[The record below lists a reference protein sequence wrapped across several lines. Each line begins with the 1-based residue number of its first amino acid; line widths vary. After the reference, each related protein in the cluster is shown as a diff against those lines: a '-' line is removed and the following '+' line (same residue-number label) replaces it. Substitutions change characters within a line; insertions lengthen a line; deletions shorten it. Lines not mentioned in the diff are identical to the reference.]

1 MSPAVTSDATM
12 TFDERY
18 RAIDSRDTRFD
29 GQFVTAVRSTGIY
42 CRPSCPARTPKP
54 SNVTFYPTSA
64 AAHEAGYRACK
75 RCLPE
80 AAPGSPQWN
89 LRGDTAGR
97 AMRLIADGVVEREGV
112 PGLARRLGYSPRH
125 LTRLLTAE
133 LGAGPLALSRAHRA
147 QTARMLL
154 VGTDLP
160 AADVAFSAGFASVR
174 QFNDTVREVFGMPP
188 LELRARRRGMRGAAA
203 VVPGTIDLVLPHRG
217 PLDADGLF
225 AWMAARA
232 VAGAEVATATTFAR
246 TLRLPHGPAWFE
258 LRLDPAGRVRL
269 HTRLTHLAD
278 LSTLVTRA
286 RRLFDL
292 DADPYAV
299 DDALAWHPE
308 LAPLLAALPGIR
320 VPGAA
325 DPHEMLIRA
334 MVGQQI
340 TVAAARTALTQLTA
354 ELGDDVDGFEG
365 TTKLFPTM
373 AAIAERGHEV
383 LRGPA
388 ARIRAITGAAAALA
402 DGSLTLTPGDDA
414 VEQRRALLAM
424 PGIGPWTADYVR
436 MRVLGDPDVFLPGDV
451 AVRAGA
457 ATAGLPADPGP
468 LTAWAARTAPWRS
481 YLTAHLWRAVP
492 QRRSAEL
499 HGSRATRPRHAEE
512 PGSSRLIRGV
522 LQSPSKE
529 TLVTTATIQTLDT
542 PDGPFTLLV
551 DDAGRVLASGW
562 TADTDRI
569 LGRLRAADRPSTV
582 TAGETDAAA
591 AVAAYYAGD
600 LAAIDG
606 VPVAQQGTAMQLAG
620 WAVLRRI
627 EPGRPL
633 TYAEFA
639 AELGSANAVRAAA
652 SICARNAPALFVPC
666 HRVLRTG
673 GALGGFAWGLD
684 VKRRLLD
691 REAGVLALVG

>member
-1 MSPAVTSDATM
+1 MSLAM

-18 RAIDSRDTRFD
+18 RAIDSRDPRFD

-54 SNVTFYPTSA
+54 SNVMFFPTSA

-89 LRGDTAGR
+89 LRGDIAGR

-154 VGTDLP
+154 VGTELP
-160 AADVAFSAGFASVR
+160 AADVAFSAGFSSVR
-174 QFNDTVREVFGMPP
+174 QFNDTIREVYGMTP
-188 LELRARRRGMRGAAA
+188 LELRARRSRRRAGVGEA
-203 VVPGTIDLVLPHRG
+203 PGVAIDLALPHRG
-217 PLDADGLF
+217 PLDAAGLF
-225 AWMAARA
+225 AWMSVRA
-232 VAGAEVATATTFAR
+232 VAGAEEATDTSFAR
-246 TLRLPHGPAWFE
+246 TLRLPHGAAWFE
-258 LRLDPAGRVRL
+258 LRQDDGGGIRMRARL
-269 HTRLTHLAD
+269 AHLGD

-299 DDALAWHPE
+299 DEALARHPE
-308 LAPLLAALPGIR
+308 LAPLVARLPGIR

-340 TVAAARTALTQLTA
+340 TVAAARTALTALTA
-354 ELGDDVDGFEG
+354 ALGEDAPELGDAASGPRR
-365 TTKLFPTM
+365 LFPTM
-373 AAIAERGHEV
+373 VAIAERGHDV

-388 ARIRAITGAAAALA
+388 ARIRALTGAAAALA
-402 DGSLTLTPGDDA
+402 DGSLVLTTGDDA
-414 VEQRRALLAM
+414 AEQRAALLAM

-451 AVRAGA
+451 AVRSGA
-457 ATAGLPADPGP
+457 AAAGLPSEPRP
-468 LTAWAARTAPWRS
+468 LTEWAARLAPWRS

-492 QRRSAEL
+492 PRAARRPRSAA
-499 HGSRATRPRHAEE
+499 AT
-512 PGSSRLIRGV
+512 
-522 LQSPSKE
+522 
-529 TLVTTATIQTLDT
+529 
-542 PDGPFTLLV
+542 
-551 DDAGRVLASGW
+551 
-562 TADTDRI
+562 
-569 LGRLRAADRPSTV
+569 AAP
-582 TAGETDAAA
+582 
-591 AVAAYYAGD
+591 VAA
-600 LAAIDG
+600 
-606 VPVAQQGTAMQLAG
+606 
-620 WAVLRRI
+620 
-627 EPGRPL
+627 
-633 TYAEFA
+633 
-639 AELGSANAVRAAA
+639 
-652 SICARNAPALFVPC
+652 
-666 HRVLRTG
+666 
-673 GALGGFAWGLD
+673 
-684 VKRRLLD
+684 
-691 REAGVLALVG
+691 